1 MNLELQTF
9 VQEADYDHAV
19 NTYYESV
26 YRFAFSLTLHQDQAD
41 DLTQETY
48 CRLLERGGQVRD
60 HSKIKSWLFTTA
72 YRIFL
77 GWKRRENRVP
87 HLEIGSVDR
96 QLPSLDPTQFADTDE
111 QTARDALLQIDER
124 FRVPLMLYY
133 LEDLNY
139 REIAELLEIPIGTVM
154 SRLSRGKDLLRK
166 LLAVPMRQA
175 TGNIVPFDPASTH
188 KAPSDEQAGS

>member
-1 MNLELQTF
+1 MNPELQTF
-9 VQEADYDHAV
+9 VQEADYDDAV
-19 NTYYESV
+19 NTYYESI
-26 YRFAFSLTLHQDQAD
+26 YRFSFSLTHREDQAD
-41 DLTQETY
+41 DLTQETF
-48 CRLLERGGQVRD
+48 CRLMERGGQVRD
-60 HSKIKSWLFTTA
+60 HSKIKSWLFTTT

-96 QLPSLDPTQFADTDE
+96 ELPALDPTQFADTDE
-111 QTARDALLQIDER
+111 QTALEALLQIDER
-124 FRVPLMLYY
+124 FRAPLMLYY

-166 LLAVPMRQA
+166 LLAVPMSQD
-175 TGNIVPFDPASTH
+175 TGNIVPFDPVSSQN
-188 KAPSDEQAGS
+188 PSDEQAGS